1 MSLKSPITSSKDNNL
16 PILNKNGSKE
26 SSIDLPKNIM
36 SNNVSIINRHS
47 TKSVRPAEQGYNMEI
62 INDILQK
69 IDKLEK

>member
-1 MSLKSPITSSKDNNL
+1 
-16 PILNKNGSKE
+16 
-26 SSIDLPKNIM
+26 M